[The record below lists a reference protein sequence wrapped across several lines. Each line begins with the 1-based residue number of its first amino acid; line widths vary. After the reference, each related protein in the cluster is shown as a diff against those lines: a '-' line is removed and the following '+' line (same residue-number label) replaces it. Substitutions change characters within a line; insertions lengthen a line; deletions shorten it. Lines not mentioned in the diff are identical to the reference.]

1 MDQTQ
6 SIHRRK
12 QMKRGYLLL
21 LLLLLLL
28 APVTAIVSQG
38 ERKLT
43 ADEIINKHL
52 TAVGG
57 REALAKFKTRVA
69 VGTVR
74 KESEP
79 EGRMA
84 VMSEMPNKLSVFY
97 GFRDFDLRMV
107 YDGNNAFIR
116 PAMPRQV
123 ANLKD
128 KYQEMLASGLMFNSM
143 SLYNLIAAGTP
154 GDLKFE
160 AKGMKKVGGRQAY
173 VVQLKPPKGSA
184 VKLYFDAENFMWLR
198 TEYGSA
204 SVSKELGGFTNEV
217 VNQGGSE
224 TTVDFYIETSDFRD
238 VDGIKLPFKF
248 EQVMTAPILRQKA
261 VGTIVGTIREY
272 IHNSDIDPKMF
283 Q

>member
-1 MDQTQ
+1 
-6 SIHRRK
+6 
-12 QMKRGYLLL
+12 MKRGYFLLL
-21 LLLLLLL
+21 LLLLLLTPL
-28 APVTAIVSQG
+28 SAVVSQG
-38 ERKLT
+38 DQKLT
-43 ADEIINKHL
+43 AEEIIDRHL

-57 REALAKFKTRVA
+57 REALAKLKTRVA

-74 KESEP
+74 KEGEP
-79 EGRMA
+79 EGRLA

-123 ANLKD
+123 ANLTD
-128 KYQEMLASGLMFNSM
+128 KYQQMLASGLMFNSM
-143 SLYNLIAAGTP
+143 SLYNLITTGKP
-154 GDLKFE
+154 GDLKVE
-160 AKGMKKVGGRQAY
+160 AQGMKKVGGKQAY

-184 VKLYFDAENFMWLR
+184 VKLYFDAENFMWVR
-198 TEYGSA
+198 TDYGIA

-224 TTVDFYIETSDFRD
+224 TTVDFYIETSDFRN

-248 EQVMTAPILRQKA
+248 EQVMTSPILRQRA
-261 VGTIVGTIREY
+261 VGTVVGAIREY